1 MFPWDTSY
9 LRKSKVLKKGTPLLK
24 MSKIDQIEGF
34 EKGTPL
40 LKMSKIDRIEGFEKG
55 TPY

>member
-1 MFPWDTSY
+1 MKYFLP
-9 LRKSKVLKKGTPLLK
+9 KKIEGFEKGTPLLK

-40 LKMSKIDRIEGFEKG
+40 LKMSKIDQN
-55 TPY
+55 